1 MTGEKKKKKMEE
13 IDRKSIETQKREYS
27 KTEKE
32 EKITAGVKEK
42 GQTKRKKETYSSSGS
57 DSQAQINVGVINCLC

>member
-1 MTGEKKKKKMEE
+1 MK
-13 IDRKSIETQKREYS
+13 EYS

-42 GQTKRKKETYSSSGS
+42 GQTKRKKET
-57 DSQAQINVGVINCLC
+57 